1 MYSPKCSYSNVS
13 PQFLC
18 VLEYVDTVRQNAEVV
33 SYMVSVERISSFCD
47 IPSEADLYQADDKKL
62 GGWPQQGRI
71 DISHLTVRYRD
82 NLPPSL
88 SDISCSIPR
97 GSRVGICGRT
107 GGGKSTLVQALFR
120 ILEADSGSIFIDGT
134 DISSVGLHKLRR
146 ALSVIPQ
153 TPTLFS
159 GYNVRENLDPFKV
172 YSDEAIRNALSDVQ
186 MSGAIDMLPGGLDC
200 IVLENGS
207 NFSVGQR
214 QLLCLAR
221 AILRRNK
228 VLVLGKILNDYWRL
242 VSKNC
247 RRPALYAFYFAI
259 AALIA
264 FIIRFITT
272 KMSQRRTLIIEQ
284 ITFFK
289 RLLDE
294 VFWIQQF

>member
-1 MYSPKCSYSNVS
+1 
-13 PQFLC
+13 
-18 VLEYVDTVRQNAEVV
+18 
-33 SYMVSVERISSFCD
+33 MVSVERISSFCD
-47 IPSEADLYQADDKKL
+47 IPSEADLDQADDNKL
-62 GGWPQQGRI
+62 YGWPQQGRI

-88 SDISCSIPR
+88 VDISCSIPR
-97 GSRVGICGRT
+97 GSRVGICSRT

-120 ILEADSGSIFIDGT
+120 LLEADSGSIVIDGT

-159 GYNVRENLDPFKV
+159 GCNVRENLDPFRA
-172 YSDEAIRNALSDVQ
+172 YSDEAIQNALSDVQ
-186 MSGAIDMLPGGLDC
+186 MSGAIDMLPGGLDS

-228 VLVLGKILNDYWRL
+228 VLVLDEPTANVDNRTDHLLQEAVRRSFLDSTILAVAHRLDTVIDYDLLLVIGRGKVLEFGSPSELLSNPEGHFSSMVNDCGENMAQELR
-242 VSKNC
+242 KK
-247 RRPALYAFYFAI
+247 AI
-259 AALIA
+259 ASIS
-264 FIIRFITT
+264 R
-272 KMSQRRTLIIEQ
+272 
-284 ITFFK
+284 
-289 RLLDE
+289 
-294 VFWIQQF
+294 